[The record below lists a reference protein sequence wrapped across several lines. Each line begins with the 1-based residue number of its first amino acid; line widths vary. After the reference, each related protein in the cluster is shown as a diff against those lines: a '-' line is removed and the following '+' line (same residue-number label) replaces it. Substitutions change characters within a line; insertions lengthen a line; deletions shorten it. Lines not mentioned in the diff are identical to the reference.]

1 MTETIIAKLVEAR
14 KDFQPFGKN
23 RQAYNYKYADLD
35 EIISATGPALLKHGL
50 SVHTSSEAI
59 EIAQKP
65 WLIVTACLSDKF
77 GQEIKASIP
86 MPLENVTK
94 AKVPA
99 QDMWS
104 IITYGRRYAYCALL
118 NLTADEDIDAGPGT
132 EQQKPAPIASSKPPI
147 PPKTTLPSKIQSPRE
162 KNLGI
167 IRNYIVK
174 HGKEF
179 ILQTLDISDLALINS
194 WDDTKLD
201 DCVDFLLM
209 TLGEAKNWRQK
220 KS

>member
-99 QDMWS
+99 QDM
-104 IITYGRRYAYCALL
+104 
-118 NLTADEDIDAGPGT
+118 
-132 EQQKPAPIASSKPPI
+132 
-147 PPKTTLPSKIQSPRE
+147 
-162 KNLGI
+162 
-167 IRNYIVK
+167 
-174 HGKEF
+174 
-179 ILQTLDISDLALINS
+179 
-194 WDDTKLD
+194 
-201 DCVDFLLM
+201 
-209 TLGEAKNWRQK
+209 
-220 KS
+220 